1 MQWLLAFAAEFWWIA
16 PAAVGTGAAGWAGLR
31 ATRRLRPASA
41 RPMPRAAA
49 RRLELDA
56 SRHELLDA
64 RSTMT
69 RARAELRVAQA
80 ELLRVEADR
89 AAARAPAG
97 AVPEARRRVQ
107 AARNEVKAATAA
119 IRARRAAV
127 SAARATLPDART
139 DRDDFP
145 LGRLMA
151 EHDAL
156 TARWMVYETDPARA
170 IAYPAMTDVRSPLL
184 AHFLA
189 EEQQARWLRPRTID
203 ATMTPAD
210 FAAYRA
216 AVRRAAQAFEAAE
229 RDALRRAGHPI
240 PPAPGAQA
248 DSWIDLA
255 QDVLARTQR
264 TVDWSIKTFQR
275 RPGSGRSE
283 PPAS

>member
-1 MQWLLAFAAEFWWIA
+1 MEPLLAFAAEFWWIA
-16 PAAVGTGAAGWAGLR
+16 PVAAGTGAAGWAGLR

-41 RPMPRAAA
+41 RPMPRGAA

-56 SRHELLDA
+56 SRHELLSA
-64 RSTMT
+64 RSASV

-89 AAARAPAG
+89 AAARAATG
-97 AVPEARRRVQ
+97 ALAAARRRVQ
-107 AARNEVKAATAA
+107 SARSEVKAAAA
-119 IRARRAAV
+119 AMRARRAAV
-127 SAARATLPDART
+127 SAARATLPDARAE
-139 DRDDFP
+139 REAYP

-156 TARWMVYETDPARA
+156 TARWMAYETDPALA
-170 IAYPAMTDVRSPLL
+170 IAYPAMTDARSPLL
-184 AHFLA
+184 AQFLA
-189 EEQQARWLRPRTID
+189 EEQQARWLRPRAVD
-203 ATMTPAD
+203 ATVTPAD

-216 AVRRAAQAFEAAE
+216 AVRRAAQAFETAE
-229 RDALRRAGHPI
+229 RDALRRAGHPS
-240 PPAPGAQA
+240 PPPPGSPA

-264 TVDWSIKTFQR
+264 TVDWSIRAFQR
-275 RPGSGRSE
+275 RPGSERSD